1 MISAIELGRPCRWF
15 STSRESLRAKPI
27 AANRSIEQED
37 FEPERGELNPVVTL
51 LEILIILVGILAGFV
66 LLKNRKK

>member
-1 MISAIELGRPCRWF
+1 MPMVFNRPRK
-15 STSRESLRAKPI
+15 LRCLTYLPQC
-27 AANRSIEQED
+27 SIEQED
-37 FEPERGELNPVVTL
+37 SELERGELNPVVTL